1 MGMKR
6 MNQKT
11 IKTYSELC
19 KLQTFEERYEYLK
32 IGGIVGE
39 DTFGSERYINQMLYK
54 MPEWR
59 KTRRDVIIRDKGNDL
74 GMDGY
79 EIVGKVMVHH
89 INPITVDDII
99 NRLDYVLDPEYLIS
113 SSFMTHQAI
122 HYGSKDLLPEEPIE
136 RFKNDTCPW
145 RK

>member
-1 MGMKR
+1 
-6 MNQKT
+6 MNQMN
-11 IKTYSELC
+11 IRTYSELC
-19 KLQTFEERYEYLK
+19 KLKTFDERYEYLK
-32 IGGIVGE
+32 IGGVVGE
-39 DTFGSERYINQMLYK
+39 DTFGYDRYINQILYK

-59 KTRRDVIIRDKGNDL
+59 KVRRDVIIRDKGNDL
-74 GMDGY
+74 GVEDY

-89 INPITVDDII
+89 MNPITVDDIL

-136 RFKNDTCPW
+136 RYSNDMCPW
-145 RK
+145 RKRKE

>member
-1 MGMKR
+1 
-6 MNQKT
+6 MNQRT
-11 IKTYSELC
+11 IRTYSELC
-19 KLQTFEERYEYLK
+19 KLQTFEERYEYLR
-32 IGGIVGE
+32 IGGVVGE
-39 DTFGSERYINQMLYK
+39 DTFGSERYINQILYK

-59 KTRRDVIIRDKGNDL
+59 KVRRDVIIRDKGFDL
-74 GMDGY
+74 GVQDY
-79 EIVGKVMVHH
+79 DIVGKVMVHH
-89 INPITVDDII
+89 MNPITVDDII

-122 HYGSKDLLPEEPIE
+122 HYGSKDLLPEAPIE

>member
-1 MGMKR
+1 

-11 IKTYSELC
+11 IRTYSELC
-19 KLQTFEERYEYLK
+19 KFKTFEERFEYLK
-32 IGGIVGE
+32 IGGVVGE
-39 DTFGSERYINQMLYK
+39 DTFGYDRYINQILYK

-59 KTRRDVIIRDKGNDL
+59 KVRRDVIIRDRGNDL
-74 GMDGY
+74 GVENY

-89 INPITVDDII
+89 MNPITVDDIL
-99 NRLDYVLDPEYLIS
+99 NRLDYVLNPEYLIS

-122 HYGSKDLLPEEPIE
+122 HYGNTDLLPEAPIE
-136 RFKNDTCPW
+136 RYSNDMCPW